1 MLPTS
6 GATVWSRFG
15 SSMAAS
21 GDLLVVAGPSAVV
34 DNDMN
39 EGAAYV
45 FSRDVT
51 SDQWS
56 QQKQL
61 LPSDGSLVEEF
72 AQDVAIDGDTI
83 AVTIASKR
91 AWNGLVQEAA
101 VYLFER
107 HEGGTDQWGQIAKL
121 TDPVV
126 AQGGDFASSIALAGD
141 LLFVGAV
148 SPLADGMVMVFE
160 RNRGGPNA
168 WSQIATILENDL
180 GALKGTDEAF
190 GRSLAVDGDTL
201 LIGAPPDR
209 ATSEEGDF
217 FWTNNDGAVYVFNR
231 DPINRDQWLYA
242 TRLASSAAAGEW
254 DNFGSEL
261 ALAGDT
267 AIVGAPEPIGTNGG
281 SPGGVYVFRRDASLS
296 DTWNQMAKLSASD
309 GLGVDHFG
317 SALALAGDTLLVGAS
332 RKTLS
337 QGGAYFFRRSS
348 AASDAWEQL
357 AAFGASD
364 GQSSEQ
370 FGTAV
375 ALAGDTSFVGSPQ
388 RTGPDALPATHYY
401 GAVYM
406 YDLQAEV
413 VAPVECEPSFA
424 PTDTLVDGAVISSP
438 LGVVVGTAPGTLLEP
453 LPIWIL
459 EGQTPAEPLYAGA
472 VALGAYYNIGAHCTT
487 RAPLS
492 SPFVVALPVPAGA
505 DIDHLAVGVLT
516 SGASIHD
523 IDTSARIWSRLT
535 GVYDAAR
542 QLYVV
547 TTTALDL
554 EGHTFVL
561 VEDAALEPATPGS
574 ASRLGAD
581 APQFVVQ
588 CMGMPVG
595 QCFGVDKLRVEQVL
609 VEAYEDYAAQ
619 HFLDPALQYA
629 VPNLG
634 QLADDSGLMITFQHP
649 NVYAGI
655 NIEPA
660 DAAYCIGNRGY
671 YNPETM
677 NLSLC
682 GNPGLIPDADLK
694 FVLRHELF
702 HAVQHAYPNVQLG
715 TALTNKWVIEG
726 TATAAAAWNGSMV
739 RAHEDYSLRRA
750 DVSLNT
756 SIHSYAYEA
765 QDFWVHLFTSTTPI
779 DGGSRRAL
787 PLGELA
793 SFLERGATTESV
805 ADRLRSPPNSTYGT
819 LEQEYWAWV
828 KNQVIEKTD
837 VTFSSAGTTRD
848 DVLTNACK
856 LQRRNPNL
864 IVGEGQALPGF
875 TFDPEN
881 DEFSETITAPLA
893 SRVVQ
898 IRFPNAQNGIT
909 VQVTGDPGLAYKIYL
924 RDDEEDCIPV
934 QDNEPRTF
942 PELDAHSIVYVLV
955 ANTSYSSASVPLNY
969 TIKVVCGAD
978 GVCG

>member
-1 MLPTS
+1 
-6 GATVWSRFG
+6 
-15 SSMAAS
+15 MAAS
-21 GDLLVVAGPSAVV
+21 GDLLVVAGPSTAV
-34 DNDMN
+34 DNDSN

-56 QQKQL
+56 EQKQL
-61 LPSDGSLVEEF
+61 LPSDGSSIEDF
-72 AQDVAIDGDTI
+72 AQQVAIDGDTI
-83 AVTIASKR
+83 AVTIASKHS
-91 AWNGLVQEAA
+91 WNGLVQEAA
-101 VYLFER
+101 VYLFAR

-126 AQGGDFASSIALAGD
+126 TQGGDFATSIALAGD

-160 RNRGGPNA
+160 RDRDGPNA

-209 ATSEEGDF
+209 TTSEEGDF
-217 FWTNNDGAVYVFNR
+217 FWNNNDGAVYVFNR
-231 DPINRDQWLYA
+231 DPISRDQWRYA

-254 DNFGSEL
+254 DNFGSRL
-261 ALAGDT
+261 ALAEDT
-267 AIVGAPEPIGTNGG
+267 AIVGAPEPIGMNGG

-296 DTWNQMAKLSASD
+296 DTWNQTAKLSASD

-317 SALALAGDTLLVGAS
+317 SALALAGDTLLVGAP

-337 QGGAYFFRRSS
+337 QGGAYLFRRSS
-348 AASDAWEQL
+348 TASDAWEQL
-357 AAFGASD
+357 AAFDASD

-406 YDLQAEV
+406 YELQPEV

-424 PTDTLVDGAVISSP
+424 PTDTLADGAVMTSP
-438 LGVVVGTAPGTLLEP
+438 LGVVLGTAPGTLVEP

-459 EGQTPAEPLYAGA
+459 EAQTPAEPLYAGA
-472 VALGAYYNIGAHCTT
+472 VAVGAYYNMGAHCTT

-492 SPFVVALPVPAGA
+492 TPFVVALPVAAGA

-516 SGASIHD
+516 SSASTHD
-523 IDTSARIWSRLT
+523 IDTSERIWSRLT

-547 TTTALDL
+547 TMNALDL
-554 EGHTFVL
+554 EGDTFVL
-561 VEDAALEPATPGS
+561 LEDSGLEPATQAN
-574 ASRLGAD
+574 ASRLGPD

-588 CMGMPVG
+588 CMGMPAD
-595 QCFGVDKLRVEQVL
+595 QCRADDKLRIEQAL
-609 VEAYEDYAAQ
+609 VEAYEDYSAQ

-649 NVYAGI
+649 SVYAGI
-655 NIEPA
+655 SIEPA
-660 DAAYCIGNRGY
+660 DTKRCAGNQAYYHPR
-671 YNPETM
+671 TM
-677 NLSLC
+677 NLSFC
-682 GNPGLIPDADLK
+682 GAPGLIPDALLK
-694 FVLRHELF
+694 YAMRHELF
-702 HAVQHAYPNVQLG
+702 HAVQHAYPNVPLV
-715 TALTNKWVIEG
+715 TASTNKWVIEG

-739 RAHEDYSLRRA
+739 RAHEYYSLRRA
-750 DVSLNT
+750 DVSLNEST
-756 SIHSYAYEA
+756 DSYAYEA
-765 QDFWVHLFTSTTPI
+765 HDFWVHLFTSTTPI

-805 ADRLRSPPNSTYGT
+805 ADRLRSSANSTYGT
-819 LEQEYWAWV
+819 LEEEYWAWI
-828 KNQVIEKTD
+828 KNQAIEKTD
-837 VTFSSAGTTRD
+837 VTFSSAGTSRD

-864 IVGEGQALPGF
+864 IVGELQTLPGF
-875 TFDPEN
+875 TFDAEN
-881 DEFSETITAPLA
+881 DEFTETITEPLA

-898 IRFPNAQNGIT
+898 IRFPKTENGIT
-909 VQVTGDPGLAYKIYL
+909 IQVAGDPGLAYKIYL

-934 QDNEPRTF
+934 PDNEPRTF

-955 ANTSYSSASVPLNY
+955 ANTSYSSASVPLSY
-969 TIKVVCGAD
+969 TITVVCGAD
-978 GVCG
+978 GLCG